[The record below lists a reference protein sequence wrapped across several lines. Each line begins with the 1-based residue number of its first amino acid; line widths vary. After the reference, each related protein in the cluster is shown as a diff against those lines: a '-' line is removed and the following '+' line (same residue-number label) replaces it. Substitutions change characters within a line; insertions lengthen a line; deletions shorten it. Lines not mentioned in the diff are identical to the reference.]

1 MQKELETYYD
11 NYFDLFN
18 HPGWGQLLEQLAV
31 SKAQAENI
39 RTVKDPRD
47 LDFRQGQLNVLD
59 VLINYKEITRQ
70 SYEAIAAEATQ
81 DAI

>member
-1 MQKELETYYD
+1 MKKDIQEYYE

-18 HPGWGQLLEQLAV
+18 HPGWKQLVEQFSV

-47 LDFRQGQLNVLD
+47 LDFRQGQLD
-59 VLINYKEITRQ
+59 VIDILLSYPQAVRQ
-70 SYEAIAAEATQ
+70 TY
-81 DAI
+81 DAIEADENAL